1 MNILLIAICTTLP
14 IPGGVI
20 VPSFKIGAGFGRFYG
35 EIMAWLFPEGL
46 MPRFNRTEYPILAGT
61 YALVGSAAF
70 AGANTGAMSSAVI
83 AFEMTGQL
91 THLLPVIVATLVA
104 TITARYFGPA
114 IYDSLIILKN
124 LPYLPPIL
132 PSTSSG
138 HQIFVEDFME
148 KCLYFVWGKCSYRH
162 LQEMLVAN
170 QKPRFFPFVRSPKS
184 MILLGTIERSE
195 LQFLLDSHLTRH
207 QKMAELR
214 QSKIE
219 SRNNAKYEFM
229 GSRFTVSTIQEE
241 GEGSLKSTVQ
251 QKVDKPQED
260 WLDVKV
266 DFSNCPIEPAPFQL
280 TEGTSLIKAHNLFSL
295 LGLQLTYV
303 TALGALIGVVS
314 LKEVSHFA
322 TMTVFIFFKLD
333 FS

>member
-1 MNILLIAICTTLP
+1 
-14 IPGGVI
+14 
-20 VPSFKIGAGFGRFYG
+20 
-35 EIMAWLFPEGL
+35 MAFLFPEGL
-46 MPRFNRTEYPILAGT
+46 YSRFNRTEYPILAGT

-91 THLLPVIVATLVA
+91 THLLPVIIATLVA
-104 TITARYFGPA
+104 TITARHFGPA

-124 LPYLPPIL
+124 LPYLPPIF

-138 HQIFVEDFME
+138 HQIFVEDFM
-148 KCLYFVWGKCSYRH
+148 KKSLYFVWGKCTYRH
-162 LQEMLVAN
+162 LQEMLVAK
-170 QKPRFFPFVRSPKS
+170 QKLRFFPFVRSPKS

-195 LQFLLDSHLTRH
+195 LQFLLDNHLSR
-207 QKMAELR
+207 QQEIYELR

-219 SRNNAKYEFM
+219 SREIVKPEIM
-229 GSRFTVSTIQEE
+229 GLRFTVSTIHEE
-241 GEGSLKSTVQ
+241 EEACLKRSAQ
-251 QKVDKPQED
+251 QKVDKPED
-260 WLDVKV
+260 DLLEMKV
-266 DFSNCPIEPAPFQL
+266 DFSNCPIDPAPFQL
-280 TEGTSLIKAHNLFSL
+280 TEGTSLIKAHNLFSI

-322 TMTVFIFFKLD
+322 KMTDGLYLFTITTAW
-333 FS
+333 